1 MKPEVECVAR
11 VENTLGEGPW
21 WDAAGQALWWVD
33 AWQSRLWRTAAGAA
47 QPVSLQLP
55 APLAGEPIGSMVL
68 DVEGRVVCAMRRDF
82 WRVDP
87 ATGEAALL
95 AEGERGRPPT
105 NRLNDGKCDRVGRY
119 WCGSLNTDWQQA
131 SGALYRLD
139 PGGQVAC
146 VIASHGISNGIAFS
160 PDDRVFYF
168 ADTSAGVVLRFDF
181 DLASGTLAN
190 RRVFI
195 DMRDAPGQLDGAT
208 VDAEGNY
215 WSALFGAAAVAC
227 FDPAGRLVRRI
238 DVPTRHPTM
247 CTFGGPTLETLYV
260 TTARRFLEPAELAA
274 QPLAGS
280 LFAIHGLGARGL
292 PEPRFGARS
301 AGI

>member
-1 MKPEVECVAR
+1 MKPAVECVAR
-11 VENTLGEGPW
+11 VDNTLGEGPW

-33 AWQSRLWRTAAGAA
+33 AWQSRVWRLDAGATQA
-47 QPVSLQLP
+47 TFLALP

-68 DVEGRVVCAMRRDF
+68 DVEGRLVCAMRRDF

-87 ATGEAALL
+87 STGAASLL

-105 NRLNDGKCDRVGRY
+105 NRLNDGKCDRAGRY
-119 WCGSLNTDWQQA
+119 WCGSLNTDWRHA

-139 PGGQVAC
+139 PDGRVDC
-146 VIASHGISNGIAFS
+146 VIDAHGISNGIAFS

-168 ADTSAGVVLRFDF
+168 ADTSAGVVWRFDF
-181 DLASGTLAN
+181 DLASGTIGN
-190 RRVFI
+190 RRMFI

-227 FDPAGRLVRRI
+227 FDPDGRLVRRI
-238 DVPTRHPTM
+238 EVPTRHPTM
-247 CTFGGPTLETLYV
+247 CTFGGAALDTLYV

-280 LFAIHGLGARGL
+280 LLAIHGLGVRGL
-292 PEPRFGARS
+292 PETRFGARP
-301 AGI
+301 AYI